1 MKRQFVL
8 PLCVGVFLTSSLVAV
23 FRGGGQVT
31 TPTKYT
37 RPEIDF
43 KQFPIVDLTASL
55 PSDESAKATRIRRSK
70 KYDNK
75 SLSEI
80 SEASNSTF
88 VVNEALSNLSALP
101 VDKSSVVLIGEIVD
115 AKAYLSEDKTAVY
128 SEFEIRIQAVLKNNS
143 KQVLSAGESIP
154 VERFGGR
161 VRLPSGKLFIAA
173 VDNQDM
179 PRLGGKYLLFLTNDF
194 IGAKHSDEDFNILMG
209 YELRGGKVFPLDR
222 TSSNHPIARYNEKD
236 ESTLLTDLSSL
247 LGASATLPSHQ
258 PKSYAQTMWFLPFGR
273 I

>member
-1 MKRQFVL
+1 MKRQFL
-8 PLCVGVFLTSSLVAV
+8 LLLGVGVFLTGSLVAV
-23 FRGGGQVT
+23 FPGSGQVT

-43 KQFPIVDLTASL
+43 KQFPIVDLAASL
-55 PSDESAKATRIRRSK
+55 PSDESARAIRARKSK
-70 KYDNK
+70 KYNNK

-80 SEASNSTF
+80 SEASNATF
-88 VVNEALSNLSALP
+88 LVNEALSNLSALP
-101 VDKSSVVLIGEIVD
+101 VDKSSVVLIGDIMD

-128 SEFEIRIQAVLKNNS
+128 SEYEIRIQAVLKNNP
-143 KQVLSAGESIP
+143 KKVLSADESIS

-179 PRLGGKYLLFLTNDF
+179 PRVGGKYLLFLTNDF
-194 IGAKHSDEDFNILMG
+194 IGGKHSDEDFNILMG
-209 YELRGGKVFPLDR
+209 YEFKGGKVFPLDR
-222 TSSNHPIARYNEKD
+222 TSSNHPIARYYDKD

-247 LGASATLPSHQ
+247 LGASPTLP
-258 PKSYAQTMWFLPFGR
+258 R
-273 I
+273 